1 MENLVTA
8 NGKCQDHP
16 PRWDGGNGQ
25 GFSYSLRVGDGC
37 QVPSSLES
45 WPVRRACIVP
55 ESGGPR
61 GSAVHHSLPS
71 TNRLLL
77 LTAAVYRESS

>member
-8 NGKCQDHP
+8 NGECQDHP
-16 PRWDGGNGQ
+16 PRWDGGNWQ

-55 ESGGPR
+55 EWGVPGASALPR
-61 GSAVHHSLPS
+61 SLPS